1 MSRTT
6 PFEAGRKAFIDNNGA
21 CPFYPGTRSEQEW
34 IEGFCQAQTE
44 AENASTVP
52 PVVTPDMLT
61 IAQTM
66 LANNSDYHETDRGTL
81 VNFGDEVWLCV
92 GESVSLNELDRIELV
107 CCAPGDA
114 KITQTLIDAARRLFV
129 TGDYLAQTADGL
141 VVNFNRDGVWLCKRG
156 QHDCEGS
163 IPQKVLLILAG
174 DGSNFEEVRPSA
186 PKISRGIILSQT
198 YEIVTQESAADGDAA
213 ERGFDWEDS
222 PHTFRETVELIKN
235 EGFTVPSCSHGVP
248 RWLSTEVIQDRA
260 FFEDGEHRTLSLH
273 PSGDARS
280 QRYWAKACRAAG
292 VCE

>member
-1 MSRTT
+1 MSRPT

-52 PVVTPDMLT
+52 PVVTPEMLT

-66 LANNSDYHETDRGTL
+66 LTDSRDYHETDRGTL

-174 DGSNFEEVRPSA
+174 DGSNFEEVRPTDEA
-186 PKISRGIILSQT
+186 ATVRTGDAT
-198 YEIVTQESAADGDAA
+198 YAGSYRLAYTSDGARYLEVRKADGFGRINKPIPSHIRGAYAA
-213 ERGFDWEDS
+213 AKW
-222 PHTFRETVELIKN
+222 L
-235 EGFTVPSCSHGVP
+235 GV
-248 RWLSTEVIQDRA
+248 
-260 FFEDGEHRTLSLH
+260 
-273 PSGDARS
+273 
-280 QRYWAKACRAAG
+280 
-292 VCE
+292 